1 MASISNSTVS
11 LGIHGNPS
19 FLNFEVSFLSVPVL
33 LLFVPLF
40 YIPATSVVVF
50 RIAVKSIAATKVNNV
65 NVQLFSAITLSHIM
79 CLLFFFSDFMYLR
92 LPLSGLLTSWCAS
105 LQPSGYLVILV
116 IIVYHINYIV
126 VILPFLVAVIRLISI
141 LSPQRHHKINSKILK
156 WALPVIFLYPFLFTF
171 GMFPTVGYCQF
182 PGWPVGYGGVIFRV
196 NYTDFGIR
204 NALGLLFNTFFWLL
218 ACLIINI
225 ILIVKLVKL
234 KHALG
239 QHAKSQ
245 ASHKAEISLTIT
257 SVAMA
262 FAYVTNGMIA
272 LGGII
277 FPSYSVFL
285 IVLRPFMNDLDT
297 CLTPWIFYLTHPIFK
312 KKSEVSIVVSTH
324 RTHS

>member
-1 MASISNSTVS
+1 MCHQWDDCGESSGSGIRIEKMNES
-11 LGIHGNPS
+11 LI
-19 FLNFEVSFLSVPVL
+19 LVL
-33 LLFVPLF
+33 LLFVPLL
-40 YIPATSVVVF
+40 YIPATSVVVY
-50 RIAVKSIAATKVNNV
+50 RIAEKTIAAKKVNNV
-65 NVQLFSAITLSHIM
+65 NVQLFSAISLSHIM
-79 CLLFFFSDFMYLR
+79 CLLFFLADFLYLR
-92 LPLSGLLTSWCAS
+92 LPLSGLLTSWCAR
-105 LQPSGYLVILV
+105 LQPSGYLVILI

-156 WALPVIFLYPFLFTF
+156 ITLPVIFLYPFLFTF
-171 GMFPTVGYCQF
+171 GMFPTIGYCES
-182 PGWPVGYGGVIFRV
+182 PGWPVAFGGVIFRV
-196 NYTDFGIR
+196 TFTGFGIR
-204 NALGLLFNTFFWLL
+204 NALGLIFNTFFWLL
-218 ACLIINI
+218 ACLVINI
-225 ILIVKLVKL
+225 VLIVKLVKL

-277 FPSYSVFL
+277 FPSYSVLL

-312 KKSEVSIVVSTH
+312 KNKSSVSVVVSTH

>member
-79 CLLFFFSDFMYLR
+79 CLLFFFADFMYLR

-105 LQPSGYLVILV
+105 LQPSGFLVILV

-141 LSPQRHHKINSKILK
+141 LSPQRHHKI
-156 WALPVIFLYPFLFTF
+156 
-171 GMFPTVGYCQF
+171 
-182 PGWPVGYGGVIFRV
+182 
-196 NYTDFGIR
+196 R
-204 NALGLLFNTFFWLL
+204 NTLGLIFNTFFWLL